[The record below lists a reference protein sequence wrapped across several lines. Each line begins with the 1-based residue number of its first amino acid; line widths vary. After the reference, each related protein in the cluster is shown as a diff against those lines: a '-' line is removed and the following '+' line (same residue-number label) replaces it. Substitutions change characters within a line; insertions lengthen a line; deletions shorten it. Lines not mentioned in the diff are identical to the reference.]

1 MSIESILKEAAKDEQ
16 FARAVEQI
24 VGGTPTG
31 RIEEN
36 DVALIESFIAV
47 HGEEMLL
54 ASAHRFI
61 GLQAQQANEDAIAQD
76 AMRLAVEADARLDTG
91 CVVTEQAEAEKP
103 KKPRKPRK

>member
-1 MSIESILKEAAKDEQ
+1 MSIESILKEAHQNER

-31 RIEEN
+31 RIEEG

-54 ASAHRFI
+54 TSAHRFV
-61 GLQAQQANEDAIAQD
+61 GMMAQQENEDAIAQD
-76 AMRLAVEADARLDTG
+76 AMRVAAEADTRLDTG
-91 CVVTEQAEAEKP
+91 CVAPEPTPAEKP
-103 KKPRKPRK
+103 KKTRKSQK